1 MICSGRIAV
10 LAENHDKSQKFTP
23 QDLAAH
29 TGAAGRPVYI
39 AFQGKVYDVSGSPLW
54 EGGRHMGAHGAGAD
68 LTGEF
73 EDAPHGEEV
82 FERYPQVGVIV
93 EEKSASEIQETQ
105 PSATRQF
112 WLRQV
117 HRVPLLRRHP
127 HPMVVH
133 FPIVFMISTTVF
145 TLLYLFTGIRSFEV
159 TGFHCLAGGVLFTP
173 VAMVTGWFTWWLNYE
188 SRWLTPIVIKL
199 ILSPIL
205 LLVGAG
211 AWVWR
216 FLNPEILVQLRDWP
230 SLVYL
235 ALICSLTPLASLIGA
250 YGAVLTFPL
259 HHE

>member
-1 MICSGRIAV
+1 
-10 LAENHDKSQKFTP
+10 LAEKPDKLIEFTP
-23 QDLAAH
+23 ADLAAH
-29 TGAAGRPVYI
+29 NGAEGRPIYI
-39 AFQGKVYDVSGSPLW
+39 AFQGKVYDVSGSALW
-54 EGGRHMGAHGAGAD
+54 EGGQHMGAHGAGAD

-82 FERYPQVGVIV
+82 FERYPQVGVIK
-93 EEKSASEIQETQ
+93 EEEVVPEASGAQQSAARE
-105 PSATRQF
+105 F

-127 HPMVVH
+127 HPMMVH
-133 FPIVFMISTTVF
+133 FPIVFMIATTAF
-145 TLLYLFTGIRSFEV
+145 TLLYLLTGVRSFEV

-188 SRWLTPIVIKL
+188 SRPLPPVVIKL

-216 FLNPEILVQLRDWP
+216 FLNPEILVHVRSWP

-235 ALICSLTPLASLIGA
+235 GLICSITPLVGFIGA
-250 YGAVLTFPL
+250 YGAALTFPL